1 MQLGHR
7 WSADNTG
14 VAAVRF
20 TVNTLQLASISP
32 ASGVAGT
39 SVTFTGAGF
48 GSSQGSGV
56 VWLGSTAGQVL
67 SWTDTQVVAAV
78 APGAVTGIA
87 RVQQNAA
94 WSRSFGFI
102 VPVAGGNTVMPA
114 LLNMVVG
121 DTHTIQALSPAG
133 QSVTGLNWA
142 CSDTTVVNLSTDN
155 PPILTALAAGHVT
168 ITAGTAS
175 ADVTVSAGA
184 LVLGT
189 VIWSN
194 PGDGSGVTN
203 IVPAV
208 PSTSGVAD
216 VFASQNDATVQAI
229 ASDGTTAWTAD
240 VSQAVQYWGPGGAG
254 VVPDFQGGLVVL
266 GQSSIWKLDGITG
279 QAYPAYTPDEGW
291 GLYYDQGDRPYSPV
305 VVHPDGT
312 IFAIQQN
319 YVSWGDPDGTPYS
332 VIGIDPITGTLK
344 FSLPLPTDFNSM
356 PNYSLII
363 AGDGYAYLSWELSY
377 LDWTPSP
384 MPPLLR
390 RLNSTGAYD
399 DIQVSGGSLWWSGFN
414 MITNADQ
421 GVLLSWVDLA
431 PGDDDQWVQHMAIT
445 TGTSVSV
452 IGAPQIPG
460 QGDAIVPVLQA
471 QDGSFVGYVA
481 DGNTG
486 NNDMIAFDAT
496 GNVRWV
502 VPNDQPQIATAD
514 GGVIGQSGITYDQ
527 NGNATGQV
535 GLYTQ
540 SWRGYMYTDGLAQR
554 VSLRPS
560 DYAFSF
566 AAVSGG
572 NPSGSGTDVRPE
584 DTPQRGMERL
594 SHANLTATPACNAL
608 LGQFAT
614 IGNVTEATLIAQL
627 QATANRAFAGD
638 YIYDGPSSTT
648 PLDPAKFP
656 GMASAGIAT
665 VGQWFDL
672 HGVMGDYAE
681 GLSQFNG
688 DSVWVRFNEWFS
700 WLSRTFPGTLGSY
713 LLTSSGHLNSYAM
726 GTLMHEILHKQTVGG
741 GFSHPQMDTAI
752 TAVLG
757 YLPTALG
764 RNSDSLGIGQLCFGN
779 LQ

>member
-1 MQLGHR
+1 MG
-7 WSADNTG
+7 
-14 VAAVRF
+14 F
-20 TVNTLQLASISP
+20 TMP
-32 ASGVAGT
+32 AN
-39 SVTFTGAGF
+39 SVTYTYSVVGIDPTTGAQKF
-48 GSSQGSGV
+48 
-56 VWLGSTAGQVL
+56 
-67 SWTDTQVVAAV
+67 
-78 APGAVTGIA
+78 
-87 RVQQNAA
+87 N
-94 WSRSFGFI
+94 
-102 VPVAGGNTVMPA
+102 
-114 LLNMVVG
+114 
-121 DTHTIQALSPAG
+121 
-133 QSVTGLNWA
+133 
-142 CSDTTVVNLSTDN
+142 
-155 PPILTALAAGHVT
+155 
-168 ITAGTAS
+168 
-175 ADVTVSAGA
+175 
-184 LVLGT
+184 VLGT
-189 VIWSN
+189 SCL
-194 PGDGSGVTN
+194 P
-203 IVPAV
+203 
-208 PSTSGVAD
+208 
-216 VFASQNDATVQAI
+216 DAECM
-229 ASDGTTAWTAD
+229 S
-240 VSQAVQYWGPGGAG
+240 
-254 VVPDFQGGLVVL
+254 
-266 GQSSIWKLDGITG
+266 
-279 QAYPAYTPDEGW
+279 YP
-291 GLYYDQGDRPYSPV
+291 
-305 VVHPDGT
+305 
-312 IFAIQQN
+312 I
-319 YVSWGDPDGTPYS
+319 
-332 VIGIDPITGTLK
+332 
-344 FSLPLPTDFNSM
+344 
-356 PNYSLII
+356 II
-363 AGDGYAYLSWELSY
+363 AGDSYAYFAYEWSEFPTEY
-377 LDWTPSP
+377 LYPFIRHL
-384 MPPLLR
+384 MVLR
-390 RLNSTGAYD
+390 IDSSGNYENIHVWDYTSD
-399 DIQVSGGSLWWSGFN
+399 DIDLLDLGVS

-421 GVLLSWVDLA
+421 GILLTWSA
-431 PGDDDQWVQHMAIT
+431 GAGGMAVT
-445 TGTSVSV
+445 AGSSVSLV
-452 IGAPQIPG
+452 SAPQVPG
-460 QGDAIVPVLQA
+460 GDQVVPVLQA
-471 QDGSFVGYVA
+471 QDGSFIGTTCRYCAPGY
-481 DGNTG
+481 G
-486 NNDMIAFDAT
+486 DMVAFDASGT
-496 GNVRWV
+496 VRWI
-502 VPNDQPQIATAD
+502 VPNETPQIATAD

-527 NGNATGQV
+527 NRNATGQV

-584 DTPQRGMERL
+584 YTPQRGMERL

-648 PLDPAKFP
+648 PLAPAKFP

>member
-87 RVQQNAA
+87 RVQKNAA
-94 WSRSFGFI
+94 WSSSFGFI

-344 FSLPLPTDFNSM
+344 FSLSLPTDFNSM

-527 NGNATGQV
+527 NGNATGQM
-535 GLYTQ
+535 GNPPTQ
-540 SWRGYMYTDGLAQR
+540 SWRGNTYQDGPVDQVAVPPILMALTLWAQ
-554 VSLRPS
+554 
-560 DYAFSF
+560 AG
-566 AAVSGG
+566 A
-572 NPSGSGTDVRPE
+572 NPSGNSTASRPWYFILSFQN
-584 DTPQRGMERL
+584 DFTFTPAYPNLL
-594 SHANLTATPACNAL
+594 SNLTTDISYRASLIKQIAL
-608 LGQFAT
+608 QEIRDA
-614 IGNVTEATLIAQL
+614 
-627 QATANRAFAGD
+627 
-638 YIYDGPSSTT
+638 YS
-648 PLDPAKFP
+648 
-656 GMASAGIAT
+656 
-665 VGQWFDL
+665 
-672 HGVMGDYAE
+672 GVPVIVVE
-681 GLSQFNG
+681 G
-688 DSVWVRFNEWFS
+688 
-700 WLSRTFPGTLGSY
+700 
-713 LLTSSGHLNSYAM
+713 SSG
-726 GTLMHEILHKQTVGG
+726 GDTL
-741 GFSHPQMDTAI
+741 
-752 TAVLG
+752 TAVLTHQN
-757 YLPTALG
+757 L
-764 RNSDSLGIGQLCFGN
+764 NSNRSEERRVGKEC
-779 LQ
+779 

>member
-102 VPVAGGNTVMPA
+102 VPVAGGNT
-114 LLNMVVG
+114 
-121 DTHTIQALSPAG
+121 HTIQALSPAG

-184 LVLGT
+184 LALGT

-279 QAYPAYTPDEGW
+279 QAYPAYAPDEGW

-332 VIGIDPITGTLK
+332 VIGINPITGTLK

-496 GNVRWV
+496 G
-502 VPNDQPQIATAD
+502 
-514 GGVIGQSGITYDQ
+514 
-527 NGNATGQV
+527 
-535 GLYTQ
+535 LE
-540 SWRGYMYTDGLAQR
+540 AQAR
-554 VSLRPS
+554 
-560 DYAFSF
+560 
-566 AAVSGG
+566 
-572 NPSGSGTDVRPE
+572 
-584 DTPQRGMERL
+584 
-594 SHANLTATPACNAL
+594 
-608 LGQFAT
+608 
-614 IGNVTEATLIAQL
+614 
-627 QATANRAFAGD
+627 
-638 YIYDGPSSTT
+638 
-648 PLDPAKFP
+648 
-656 GMASAGIAT
+656 
-665 VGQWFDL
+665 
-672 HGVMGDYAE
+672 
-681 GLSQFNG
+681 
-688 DSVWVRFNEWFS
+688 
-700 WLSRTFPGTLGSY
+700 
-713 LLTSSGHLNSYAM
+713 
-726 GTLMHEILHKQTVGG
+726 
-741 GFSHPQMDTAI
+741 
-752 TAVLG
+752 
-757 YLPTALG
+757 
-764 RNSDSLGIGQLCFGN
+764 
-779 LQ
+779 